1 MNIIFMGSPDF
12 AVPSLEKINDDPAFN
27 VLAVVSNVDKRRGR
41 GNDKAPTPVKKRAL
55 ELGLKVIEVEDLR
68 STEFEEQISALN
80 PDLLVVVAFRVLP
93 KNIMDIPKIG
103 SINLHASL
111 LPKYRGAAPIH
122 WAVINGEAE
131 TGCTI
136 FFLDE
141 RVDTGSIILQKK
153 LVIGDDETT
162 GDVYNRLMGFGSD
175 ALLEAM
181 HIIGSE
187 DYQLQTQNDE
197 DATPA
202 PKLFKENTE
211 LDFSQSAVDVHN
223 KIRGLSPF
231 PTAWTTYKSDLFK
244 IFKSK
249 LGPISNIEAGELLIK
264 DNKLLVGCK
273 EGTVQLLEL
282 QLPGKKRIAAEDFIR
297 GYEVEGYLGK

>member
-93 KNIMDIPKIG
+93 KNILDIPKIG

-181 HIIGSE
+181 YIIGSE

-264 DNKLLVGCK
+264 DNKLLVGCN